1 MSCHESSPASIRHKP
16 CPAHLRRKRQSFEV
30 PDCGVCPFRNQDARI
45 IVISRDY
52 FALCHLLAP
61 RDRLRYCM
69 IESLSMEAIMGA
81 VTISPKFQVVIPREL
96 RKSMDIQPGAK
107 VQILQYENR
116 IELIPLKSPKS
127 LRGFL
132 KGIDTNVNREAGTAQ
147 ESL

>member
-1 MSCHESSPASIRHKP
+1 MK
-16 CPAHLRRKRQSFEV
+16 
-30 PDCGVCPFRNQDARI
+30 
-45 IVISRDY
+45 
-52 FALCHLLAP
+52 
-61 RDRLRYCM
+61 
-69 IESLSMEAIMGA
+69 A

-132 KGIDTNVNREAGTAQ
+132 KGIDTKVDRE
-147 ESL
+147 LDRV